1 VRAPTKSGPCAECGR
16 TVIVNVAADSVSH
29 AEPVCASF
37 ERLMSRSGPSREEV
51 FDMRKG
57 KLVPIAPRHRR
68 S

>member
-1 VRAPTKSGPCAECGR
+1 MRAPTKSGPCAECGR
-16 TVIVNVAADSVSH
+16 TVIVDSLANSVSH

-37 ERLMSRSGPSREEV
+37 ERLMSRSGPGREEV

-57 KLVPIAPRHRR
+57 KLVPIEPRHRR

>member
-1 VRAPTKSGPCAECGR
+1 
-16 TVIVNVAADSVSH
+16 VIVNVAADSVSH